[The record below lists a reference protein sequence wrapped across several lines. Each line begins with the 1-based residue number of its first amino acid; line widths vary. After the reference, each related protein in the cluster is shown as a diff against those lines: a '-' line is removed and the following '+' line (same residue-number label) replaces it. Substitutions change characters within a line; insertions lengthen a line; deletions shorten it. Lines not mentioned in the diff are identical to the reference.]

1 MAGNTAKSTSAKEA
15 AGPLPLVSVN
25 HISLV
30 CRSVEES
37 MDFYE
42 NVLGF
47 FPIKRP
53 GSFNFDGAWLFSYG
67 MGIHLLQSPNP
78 EGMPK
83 KQEINP
89 KDNHMSFQSESMQVV
104 ESKLVEM
111 NIQFIKCT
119 VEEGGVYVD
128 QLFFHDPD
136 GFMIEICNC
145 ENLPVVYLGSA
156 GSACPLKFQ
165 SNVSSSNA
173 ALQQQQQRSTSCA
186 PVATMSHQ
194 MLRVP

>member
-1 MAGNTAKSTSAKEA
+1 MAGIAAKSTLGEGA

-30 CRSVEES
+30 CRSVQDS

-47 FPIKRP
+47 FPVKRP

-78 EGMPK
+78 DAMPRK
-83 KQEINP
+83 TEINP
-89 KDNHMSFQSESMQVV
+89 MDNHMSFQCESMQVV
-104 ESKLVEM
+104 ESKLEEM
-111 NIQFIKCT
+111 KIKFVKRT

-136 GFMIEICNC
+136 DFMIEICNC
-145 ENLPVVYLGSA
+145 ENLPVVPLGTT
-156 GSACPLKFQ
+156 GSACSL
-165 SNVSSSNA
+165 NRHTNASSNNQV
-173 ALQQQQQRSTSCA
+173 LQQQQRSASCGA
-186 PVATMSHQ
+186 VATLSHQ

>member
-1 MAGNTAKSTSAKEA
+1 MAGNAAKSTLAKGA
-15 AGPLPLVSVN
+15 SGPLSLVSVN

-30 CRSVEES
+30 CRSVEDS

-42 NVLGF
+42 HVLGF

-53 GSFNFDGAWLFSYG
+53 GSFNFDGAWLYSYG

-78 EGMPK
+78 EAMPK

-89 KDNHMSFQSESMQVV
+89 MDNHMSFQCESMQVV
-104 ESKLVEM
+104 ESKLIEM
-111 NIQFIKCT
+111 NIKFIKRT

-145 ENLPVVYLGSA
+145 ENLPVVFL
-156 GSACPLKFQ
+156 GSACPLNYQ

>member
-1 MAGNTAKSTSAKEA
+1 MAGIAAKSTSANGT

-30 CRSVEES
+30 CRSVEDS

-78 EGMPK
+78 EAMPK

-89 KDNHMSFQSESMQVV
+89 MDTHMSFQCESMQVV

-111 NIQFIKCT
+111 NLKFIKRT

-145 ENLPVVYLGSA
+145 ENLPVEFL
-156 GSACPLKFQ
+156 GSACPLNCQ
-165 SNVSSSNA
+165 SNASSTNA
-173 ALQQQQQRSTSCA
+173 ALQQQQQQQRSTSCA
-186 PVATMSHQ
+186 PVATMPHQ

>member
-1 MAGNTAKSTSAKEA
+1 MAGNAAKSTSAKGA
-15 AGPLPLVSVN
+15 AGPLSLVSVN

-30 CRSVEES
+30 CRSVEDS

-78 EGMPK
+78 DSIPK

-89 KDNHMSFQSESMQVV
+89 MDNHMSFQCESMQVV
-104 ESKLVEM
+104 ESKLAEM
-111 NIQFIKCT
+111 NIKFIKRT

-128 QLFFHDPD
+128 QIFFHDPD

-145 ENLPVVYLGSA
+145 ENLPVVFL
-156 GSACPLKFQ
+156 GSACPLNCQ

-173 ALQQQQQRSTSCA
+173 ALQQQQQQRSTSCA

>member
-1 MAGNTAKSTSAKEA
+1 MAGIAAKTTSAEGA

-30 CRSVEES
+30 CRSVQDS

-42 NVLGF
+42 HVLGF

-78 EGMPK
+78 GAMPK

-89 KDNHMSFQSESMQVV
+89 MDNHMSFQCESMQVV

-111 NIQFIKCT
+111 NIKFVKRT
-119 VEEGGVYVD
+119 VEEGGISVD

-136 GFMIEICNC
+136 DFMIEICNC
-145 ENLPVVYLGSA
+145 DNLPVEYLGSA
-156 GSACPLKFQ
+156 GSACPLNCH
-165 SNVSSSNA
+165 SNASSTNA
-173 ALQQQQQRSTSCA
+173 ALQQQQISASCA
-186 PVATMSHQ
+186 SAATISHQ